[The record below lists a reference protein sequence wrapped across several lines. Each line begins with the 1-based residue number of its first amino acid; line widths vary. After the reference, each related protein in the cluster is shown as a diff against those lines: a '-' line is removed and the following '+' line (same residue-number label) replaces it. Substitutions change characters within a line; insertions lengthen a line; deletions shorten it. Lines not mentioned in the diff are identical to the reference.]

1 MPFYPFVGAMTND
14 HIILD
19 VCLISSEMLKIT
31 FYLYMHNCIHLFKC
45 QLLNMIK
52 FSYIVLINERPR
64 DMIVLRLVSL
74 SYKIIEEKVSCILR
88 LQNIDSSYKVH
99 L

>member
-1 MPFYPFVGAMTND
+1 
-14 HIILD
+14 
-19 VCLISSEMLKIT
+19 
-31 FYLYMHNCIHLFKC
+31 
-45 QLLNMIK
+45 MIK

-74 SYKIIEEKVSCILR
+74 SYKITEEKGSCILR